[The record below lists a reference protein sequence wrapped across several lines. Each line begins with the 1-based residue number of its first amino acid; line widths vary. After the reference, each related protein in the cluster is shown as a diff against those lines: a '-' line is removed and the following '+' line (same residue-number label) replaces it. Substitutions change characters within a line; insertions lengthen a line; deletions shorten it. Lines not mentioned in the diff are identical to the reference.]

1 LNRFQ
6 KQDRLLK
13 RPEFLELSRI
23 GRSEHSSCFVAVFAP
38 GRKTNSRLGVTVTKK
53 VGNSVVRNRI
63 RRYVREY
70 FRNHRHSI
78 AGNWDI
84 NIIAKKRAAE
94 ASSQRVFASLQQ
106 LFDKISRVGYQT
118 DISGID

>member
-13 RPEFLELSRI
+13 RPEFLELSRT

-38 GRKTNSRLGVTVTKK
+38 GRYLHSRLGITVTKK
-53 VGNSVVRNRI
+53 TGNSVTRNRI

-94 ASSQRVFASLQQ
+94 ASSKSVFASLQQ
-106 LFDKISRVGYQT
+106 LFDKISRVGYQK
-118 DISGID
+118 DSSGID